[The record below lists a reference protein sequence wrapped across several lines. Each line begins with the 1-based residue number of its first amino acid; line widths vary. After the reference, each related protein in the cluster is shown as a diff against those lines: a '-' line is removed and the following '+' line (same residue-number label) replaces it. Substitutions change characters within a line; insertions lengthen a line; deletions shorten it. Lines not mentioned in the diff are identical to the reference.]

1 VELAAPEVAAAAA
14 VSAMEVATASAT
26 APDVA
31 AAATGADS
39 AAATSADS
47 AAATAA
53 DSTAAAAATAALRQ
67 KSKVAA
73 GVRRSS
79 ARALILAKRRDSDGA
94 DVLRSPDPA
103 VAELEISWASEEREE
118 TDWMEKEPEGEVEEQ
133 EPYHLLP
140 ELKELKEDAE
150 VPESKKELAGK
161 VEEPEGEEKELET
174 EPEPSLPEP
183 EPPLPEQD
191 EEEREQEFQLMMEKI
206 NSTLSRALE
215 RGQRRRRRR

>member
-1 VELAAPEVAAAAA
+1 
-14 VSAMEVATASAT
+14 M
-26 APDVA
+26 
-31 AAATGADS
+31 
-39 AAATSADS
+39 
-47 AAATAA
+47 
-53 DSTAAAAATAALRQ
+53 
-67 KSKVAA
+67 
-73 GVRRSS
+73 
-79 ARALILAKRRDSDGA
+79 
-94 DVLRSPDPA
+94 
-103 VAELEISWASEEREE
+103 AELEISWASEEREE

-150 VPESKKELAGK
+150 VPKSKKELAGK

-174 EPEPSLPEP
+174 EPK
-183 EPPLPEQD
+183 PPLPEQD